1 MRPRSVS
8 SSRSRR
14 VSPDGAPTS
23 VGFEIREIQPSE
35 FDTLGDVTV
44 AAYEAIDG
52 ELEPDYRRELRLVR
66 RRARSCVVL
75 VAVAPDGKV
84 LGGATFI
91 PRPGTPFSEV
101 ARNGEAEI
109 RMLAVDPAAQGR
121 GIGRALIMACL
132 ERARAEGQAG
142 MALLTRPWNVAAQR
156 LYQSF
161 GFERDPERDWEY
173 EPGHLLWAWAL
184 AF

>member
-1 MRPRSVS
+1 MSPDRSVQPS
-8 SSRSRR
+8 L
-14 VSPDGAPTS
+14 DY
-23 VGFEIREIQPSE
+23 EIREIQPSE
-35 FDTLGDVTV
+35 FEPLGDITV
-44 AAYEAIDG
+44 AAYEAIDD

-66 RRARSCVVL
+66 RRAKSCVVL
-75 VAVAPDGKV
+75 VAVVPDGTL
-84 LGGATFI
+84 LGGATYI

-101 ARNGEAEI
+101 ARDGEAEI
-109 RMLAVDPAAQGR
+109 RMLAVEPSAQGR
-121 GIGRALIMACL
+121 GVGRALTTVCL

-142 MALLTRPWNVAAQR
+142 MALLTRPWNVPAQR

-173 EPGHLLWAWAL
+173 EPDQWLWAWAL

>member
-1 MRPRSVS
+1 M
-8 SSRSRR
+8 
-14 VSPDGAPTS
+14 SPDGRAQTTS
-23 VGFEIREIQPSE
+23 LDYAIREIEPSE
-35 FDTLGDVTV
+35 FEPLGDVTV
-44 AAYEAIDG
+44 AAYEAIED

-66 RRARSCVVL
+66 HRARSCIVL
-75 VAVAPDGKV
+75 VAVTPGGTV
-84 LGGATFI
+84 LGGATYI

-101 ARNGEAEI
+101 ARDGEAEI
-109 RMLAVDPAAQGR
+109 RMLAVDPSAQGR
-121 GIGRALIMACL
+121 GVGRALTTACL

-142 MALLTRPWNVAAQR
+142 LALLTRPWNVHAHR

-173 EPGHLLWAWAL
+173 EPGQWLWAWVL